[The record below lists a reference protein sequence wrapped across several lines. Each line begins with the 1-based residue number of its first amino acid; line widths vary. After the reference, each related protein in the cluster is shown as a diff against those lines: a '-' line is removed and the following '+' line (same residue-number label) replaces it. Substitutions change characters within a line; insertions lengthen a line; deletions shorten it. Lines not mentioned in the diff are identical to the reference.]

1 MTRNDL
7 PIGDRKISEMIGNPE
22 SEVGATAREVM
33 RDEMVK
39 ENMATKEYVT
49 AMAIAFS

>member
-1 MTRNDL
+1 MSNDL
-7 PIGDRKISEMIGNPE
+7 PIGDRKIAEMLDNPE
-22 SEVGATAREVM
+22 SESGSTARAVM
-33 RDEMVK
+33 RDEMAN

>member
-1 MTRNDL
+1 MPHNDL
-7 PIGDRKISEMIGNPE
+7 PIGDRKISEMLDNPE
-22 SEVGATAREVM
+22 SEVGATVRKVM
-33 RDEMVK
+33 HGEMAN